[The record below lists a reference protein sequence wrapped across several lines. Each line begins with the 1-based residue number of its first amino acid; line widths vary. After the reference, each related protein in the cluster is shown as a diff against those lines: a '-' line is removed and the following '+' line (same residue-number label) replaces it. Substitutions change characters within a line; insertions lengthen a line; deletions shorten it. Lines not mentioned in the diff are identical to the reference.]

1 MYQILTNPWV
11 VFSEPVFWIFLP
23 FQLWMFIDAVRRR
36 EWIWAIFIFFFS
48 VLSALFYWLMVYR
61 QEGPASGGGGGG
73 GAGWEWPGSKTR
85 RRIKELKGRIY
96 NLDHARD
103 HLDLADIYLE
113 QGKLTL
119 AEESY
124 RAALQ
129 RDAEDL
135 EAQAHLGLCLL
146 RQQRPAEARPL
157 LESVLRSDP
166 KHDYGQTRTALAEAL
181 TAVGETDAA
190 IREWEQVLVSHS
202 YARAKVQYA
211 ELLQKRGDVA
221 RARQEL
227 QEVVN
232 DDAHAPRFDRQREKV
247 WVRRAQRLLSKL
259 EGHVPRS

>member
-61 QEGPASGGGGGG
+61 QEGPASGGGVGG

-146 RQQRPAEARPL
+146 RKQRPAEARPL

-166 KHDYGQTRTALAEAL
+166 KHDYGQTRMALAEAL
-181 TAVGETDAA
+181 TAVGESDAA

-202 YARAKVQYA
+202 YARAKVQFA
-211 ELLQKRGDVA
+211 ELLQKRGDLS

-247 WVRRAQRLLSKL
+247 WVRRAKWLLSKR
-259 EGHVPRS
+259 EGHDPGA